1 MVTCTWLEARLRAAL
16 RPPKPA
22 PTTTTRGVLL
32 LGFAITYKIA
42 EMAVGSK
49 TFPQV
54 PGTAPESGPRL
65 VTGVYPVRN
74 RLATWGEIVLI
85 FGLLEVVLWTPRSL
99 GHSLLIVALVGSVL
113 WLGLR
118 GFTREELGLR
128 WPTRIGSWWILGI
141 GCSLGIAIPAVA
153 LALGLRVPANPE
165 WPRFQ
170 NLWPYVI
177 WALGQQFLLQ
187 SFLYV
192 RLESL
197 LGSRAAVAAA
207 TILFT
212 VAHLPNVPLT
222 VLTFAGAVFF
232 TEMFRRYRSVYPLGI
247 VHAML
252 GIAVAYTF
260 PDSLMHHMR
269 VGLSFWKF

>member
-1 MVTCTWLEARLRAAL
+1 M
-16 RPPKPA
+16 
-22 PTTTTRGVLL
+22 
-32 LGFAITYKIA
+32 LGLVITYKIA

-49 TFPQV
+49 SFPQV
-54 PGTAPESGPRL
+54 VGPEPETGPRL
-65 VTGVYPVRN
+65 VTEAYPVRSQ
-74 RLATWGEIVLI
+74 LAVWGEVALI
-85 FGLLEVVLWTPRSL
+85 FGLLEVVMWTPRSL
-99 GHSLLIVALVGSVL
+99 GHSLLIGALVVSVL

-118 GFTREELGLR
+118 GYTREELGLR
-128 WPTRIGSWWILGI
+128 WASEKGAAWILASGVI
-141 GCSLGIAIPAVA
+141 FAVAIPGIA
-153 LALGLRVPANPE
+153 LALGHPVPANPE
-165 WPRFQ
+165 WPRLQ
-170 NLWPYVI
+170 NLWPYVV
-177 WALGQQFLLQ
+177 WAFAQQFLLQ

-197 LGSRAAVAAA
+197 LGSRLAVAAA

-212 VAHLPNVPLT
+212 VAHLPNLPLT
-222 VLTFAGAVFF
+222 LLTFAGALFF
-232 TEMFRRYRSVYPLGI
+232 TEMFRRYRSIYPLGI